1 MVIFAIFWFILVAV
15 LIIIELIT
23 LGLTTIWFAGGA
35 FIAGIFAMFDAPI
48 FLQILVFILVSVLL
62 LVFTRPIAQKHINAK
77 TEKTNL
83 DSLIGEK
90 GIVLVTINNFNST
103 GQIMLNGI
111 EWSARSSSD
120 DVIIDEGATVT
131 VQQISGVKVI
141 VSQ

>member
-90 GIVLVTINNFNST
+90 GIVLVTINNLNST

>member
-35 FIAGIFAMFDAPI
+35 FIAGLFAMFDAPI

>member
-15 LIIIELIT
+15 LINIELIT

-90 GIVLVTINNFNST
+90 GIVLVTINNLNST

>member
-35 FIAGIFAMFDAPI
+35 FIAGIFATFDAPI

>member
-90 GIVLVTINNFNST
+90 GIVLVTINNLNST

-131 VQQISGVKVI
+131 VQQIAGVKVI